1 MGGLLDAHRLQQFVQ
16 AMRVNGRL
24 YGGPRFSDMSLP
36 FVVALLDL
44 KSAPDKLKYVGCPI
58 ARGAL
63 PTDNHEFVD
72 IRVAFE
78 KNLHEFGWGGR
89 VSFFNVGPTKCQR
102 HLLGT

>member
-24 YGGPRFSDMSLP
+24 YGGPRFSDMPLP
-36 FVVALLDL
+36 FVDAILDL
-44 KSAPDKLKYVGCPI
+44 KSAPYKLKYVGCPI
-58 ARGAL
+58 ARSSL

-78 KNLHEFGWGGR
+78 KNLHEFGRRGR
-89 VSFFNVGPTKCQR
+89 VSFFNVSPTKCQR